1 MDNLTIFEKK
11 VRVKK
16 SEGFKGQR
24 TIILPDFVIDEIRE
38 SPLGRQLY
46 LTDIGFYPKAQYH
59 FRKRAEGC
67 EQYILIYCIEG
78 KGRISVDGK
87 SSVVKA
93 NQYFIIPRGVPHQ
106 YGSDEKDP
114 WSIYWLHFSG
124 ELASHYSDIS
134 GMANSIIRSEVSR
147 IADRNLLFEEMLLNL
162 EMGYSQENIN
172 YANVC
177 LSHFLASFK
186 YISQFR
192 QVRKVKENDVV
203 ENAILFMKKS
213 VPEKVT
219 LSDVAGYVGLSAS
232 HFSLVFRTKTG
243 RSPMDYLMH
252 LRIQRACALLD
263 ATAMRISEIA
273 VATGYDDPFYFS
285 RTFKNIMNSSPVQY
299 RKELKG

>member
-1 MDNLTIFEKK
+1 MKEKIIL
-11 VRVKK
+11 KK

-24 TIILPDFVIDEIRE
+24 TIILPGFVIDEVRE
-38 SPLGRQLY
+38 SVLGRQLY
-46 LTDIGFYPKAQYH
+46 LTDIGYYPKAKYH
-59 FRKRAEGC
+59 FRKRVKGS
-67 EQYILIYCIEG
+67 EQYILIYCVEG
-78 KGRISVDGK
+78 KGRITVDGK
-87 SSVVKA
+87 RSVVKA
-93 NQYFIIPRGVPHQ
+93 NQYFIIPKGVPHN

-134 GMANSIIRSEVSR
+134 GRANSIIRSEVSR

-177 LSHFLASFK
+177 LYHFLASFK

-203 ENAILFMKKS
+203 ENAILFMKDNI
-213 VPEKVT
+213 PEKVT
-219 LSDVAGYVGLSAS
+219 LSEIASHVGLSAS
-232 HFSLVFRTKTG
+232 HFSLIFRTKTG

-252 LRIQRACALLD
+252 LRIQKACTLLD
-263 ATAMRISEIA
+263 ATAMRVGEIA
-273 VATGYDDPFYFS
+273 GETGYEDPFYFS
-285 RTFKNIMNSSPVQY
+285 RVFKNIMNSSPVQY